1 MQFALISTLA
11 LAAMATAETI
21 SVTPQVE
28 YSSSIGVLGCKINTN
43 RVAYWPSEP
52 DCNNICVRV
61 TYGDNSLNL
70 LRVDSSGS
78 GTHDISYDAWNTLS
92 TGKSAIV
99 DPTEGGGIDMDYEGV
114 DMSECSDLIYTD
126 DGTLAFEAANSINF
140 IASCINEPSTWIAQ
154 KYSLWNIAN
163 AVCTLGVNE
172 KCTFD
177 LATSNDP
184 VCPHTLGLQTPLE
197 GMAVTNIA
205 YGTGERV
212 VATQ

>member
-11 LAAMATAETI
+11 LATMAAAETI
-21 SVTPQVE
+21 SVTPHIE
-28 YSSSIGVLGCKINTN
+28 YSSSVGVLGCKINTN
-43 RVAYWPSEP
+43 RVAYWPSAP
-52 DCNNICVRV
+52 DCNKLCVKV
-61 TYGDNSLNL
+61 TAGDTSLNL
-70 LRVDSSGS
+70 LKVDQSG
-78 GTHDISYDAWNTLS
+78 GAYDISYDAWNTLT
-92 TGKSAIV
+92 TGQNATV
-99 DPTEGGGIDMDYEGV
+99 DPTEGGGIDMDYEDV
-114 DMSECSDLIYTD
+114 DMSECSDLIYTE

-163 AVCTLGVNE
+163 AVCTLGIDE
-172 KCTFD
+172 ECTFD

>member
-11 LAAMATAETI
+11 LATMAAAETI
-21 SVTPQVE
+21 SVTPHIE
-28 YSSSIGVLGCKINTN
+28 YSSSVGVLGCKINTN
-43 RVAYWPSEP
+43 RVAYWPSAP
-52 DCNNICVRV
+52 DCNKLCVKV
-61 TYGDNSLNL
+61 TAGDTSLNL
-70 LRVDSSGS
+70 LKVDQSG
-78 GTHDISYDAWNTLS
+78 GAYDISYDAWNTLS
-92 TGKSAIV
+92 TGKNATV
-99 DPTEGGGIDMDYEGV
+99 DPTEGNYVEVDYEDV
-114 DMSECSDLIYTD
+114 DMSECSDLIYTE

-163 AVCTLGVNE
+163 AVCTLGIDE